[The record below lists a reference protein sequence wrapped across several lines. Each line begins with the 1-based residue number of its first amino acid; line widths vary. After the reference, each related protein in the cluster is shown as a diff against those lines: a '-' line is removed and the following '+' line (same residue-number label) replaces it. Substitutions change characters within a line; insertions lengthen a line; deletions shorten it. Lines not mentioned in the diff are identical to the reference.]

1 MSVQGYDEL
10 VFLNRKIDELIKS
23 YKTLKEQNS
32 DLKARAEALERELEE
47 REATLKELEKRYDRI
62 KLTGALIGDGGNATE
77 AKRKINDLV
86 REIDKCIA
94 LLDR

>member
-47 REATLKELEKRYDRI
+47 REAALKELEKKYDRI

>member
-32 DLKARAEALERELEE
+32 DLKARAEALERELED
-47 REATLKELEKRYDRI
+47 REATLKELEKKYDRI
-62 KLTGALIGDGGNATE
+62 KLTGALMGDGGNATE

>member
-47 REATLKELEKRYDRI
+47 REAALKELEKKYDRI
-62 KLTGALIGDGGNATE
+62 KLTGALIGEGGNATE

>member
-32 DLKARAEALERELEE
+32 DLKARTEALERELEE
-47 REATLKELEKRYDRI
+47 REATLKELEKKYDRI
-62 KLTGALIGDGGNATE
+62 KLTGALMGDGGNATE

>member
-1 MSVQGYDEL
+1 MSVQGYDDL

-23 YKTLKEQNS
+23 YKTLKEQNK
-32 DLKARAEALERELEE
+32 DLKTRAEALEKDLEE
-47 REATLKELEKRYDRI
+47 REVMLKELEKKYDRI
-62 KLTGALIGDGGNATE
+62 KLTGALIGEGGNATE

>member
-47 REATLKELEKRYDRI
+47 REATLKELEKKYDRI
-62 KLTGALIGDGGNATE
+62 KLTGALMGDGGNATE